1 MSEPKGVSLWM
12 TALLEEEFETYA
24 GVDEVGLGCFAG
36 PIFAA
41 AVIINNYLW
50 PEVDQLRDSKAVG
63 PRKRTFLAGRIKE
76 ECLWNIGRAEVS
88 EIDGLGLR
96 VAHALAIERAV
107 AGLKEQTDVPAAA
120 IDGDA
125 FEVNLAE
132 VPVRFIRHG
141 DDLIPAISAAS
152 IIAKVARD
160 GHMTEL
166 AKDYPQYDWE
176 NNNAY
181 GSAKHTAAM
190 KKYGLT
196 PHHRRSFKPVG
207 RIAFEQGDCCDG
219 EKPACCFMHSPK
231 KTTRRNGR

>member
-12 TALLEEEFETYA
+12 TALLEEEFGTYA

-41 AVIINNYLW
+41 AVIIENYLW

-63 PRKRTFLAGRIKE
+63 LRKRTFLAGRVKE
-76 ECLWNIGRAEVS
+76 ECIWAIGRAEVS

-96 VAHALAIERAV
+96 VAHALAISRSVEALAKKV
-107 AGLKEQTDVPAAA
+107 NVPAVA

-125 FEVNLAE
+125 FEVNLGDL
-132 VPVRFIRHG
+132 PVRFIRHG

-152 IIAKVARD
+152 IVAKVERD
-160 GHMTEL
+160 VHMTKL
-166 AKDYPQYDWE
+166 AEEYPEYGWDR
-176 NNNAY
+176 NSAY
-181 GSAKHTAAM
+181 GSPEHTAAM
-190 KKYGLT
+190 KEHGLT

-207 RIAFEQGDCCDG
+207 RIAYEQGDCCDG
-219 EKPACCFMHSPK
+219 EKPACCFMHAPK
-231 KTTRRNGR
+231 PKRSR